1 MAMGRMS
8 WEGEPQLAF
17 QAEWVPEFTLWWQH
31 VLETDWATDRMIM
44 YTCGPEYYF
53 AFRETAN

>member
-1 MAMGRMS
+1 MGRMS